1 MTFRRDNLIQRTRTQ
16 FVHIEN
22 ILFKIILET
31 LLIFFTPDIVVHVL
45 ICHCSV
51 CVTQTRKMV
60 NFERGREINLC
71 HARGKNDKYERT
83 TTRYRISNLS
93 IVKLISLFYAGN
105 KQIVFIEPFN

>member
-1 MTFRRDNLIQRTRTQ
+1 MTFLRVNLIQRTRTQ

-31 LLIFFTPDIVVHVL
+31 SLIFFTPDIVVHVF
-45 ICHCSV
+45 ICHCSI

-83 TTRYRISNLS
+83 PTRYRISNLS

-105 KQIVFIEPFN
+105 EQIVFIELFN

>member
-1 MTFRRDNLIQRTRTQ
+1 MTLLRVNLIQRTRTQ

-31 LLIFFTPDIVVHVL
+31 SLIFFTPDIVVHVL

-83 TTRYRISNLS
+83 PTRYRISNLS

>member
-1 MTFRRDNLIQRTRTQ
+1 MTFLRVHLIQRTQTQ
-16 FVHIEN
+16 FVQIEN

-45 ICHCSV
+45 ICHCGV

-83 TTRYRISNLS
+83 PTRYRISNLS